1 MLVTRWILEELK
13 SLLIRFYIKSCID
26 LQFFFFILSLQNWM
40 RCQKFDFQIT
50 WWIEWISTY
59 QTVWATGGT
68 YDDRNI
74 VYSNDYKKWNES
86 ESKEAARLLM
96 KDIMKGNINKQEED
110 TWCVWIKPKRI
121 SCVCK
126 NILRAVTL
134 LFSVDE

>member
-86 ESKEAARLLM
+86 ESKEAARLSM
-96 KDIMKGNINKQEED
+96 KDIMKGNISKQKKIIH
-110 TWCVWIKPKRI
+110 VALRIKWKRI
-121 SCVCK
+121 SRVCK
-126 NILRAVTL
+126 GSQRAGTIICS
-134 LFSVDE
+134 FQ